1 MTSAMMMDRTT
12 VGVQGVTGV
21 PTPGVGIPTVTPGS
35 SNWLMVP
42 RCTYRFEKCQGGV
55 RITCVCDDPMARS
68 MVQNL
73 CTALTGGMV
82 SCCCTLNGVTV
93 CSYNFTMGICKCEVT
108 DTGVCVTCTSG
119 DQKCCEMIQSCGD
132 CITTVCNAGC
142 TCCVLM
148 NNTPVCCGYSEA
160 YSKTLQTPTTKR

>member
-119 DQKCCEMIQSCGD
+119 DQKCCEMI
-132 CITTVCNAGC
+132 
-142 TCCVLM
+142 L
-148 NNTPVCCGYSEA
+148 
-160 YSKTLQTPTTKR
+160 LR